1 MNELSITSLSTKE
14 LDRAFQKWKKKQIKY
29 MSANQ
34 TLLKLS
40 IMELS
45 ITYVDMKELNITYLN
60 IK

>member
-1 MNELSITSLSTKE
+1 
-14 LDRAFQKWKKKQIKY
+14 